1 MTLPKAPPWITSLG
15 KDITEETLPRAPFR
29 YLLLM
34 TVPLQNWAYR
44 PVPQEG
50 EYRPAYAP
58 GVLDLV
64 KEFDPLPWHAWV
76 WQGTPLDE
84 QYDRGPL
91 LVDATNQPS
100 LMQHAFTHWAPAG
113 DAMFIGSAADLSDMS
128 AHLSRLVQLDL
139 SCEGEATLD
148 VQPHHLATW
157 LEALDDDH
165 RAAWLGPI
173 GTLLWRATWGPAY
186 DWRRLDR
193 DASGYVGGKTVPLT
207 LRPHELARFDANT
220 REHFVQSRVYEVHS
234 IPDHS
239 GRSLEEIRRWV
250 EQLLQLGDRLNFH
263 DEAVAAQYISLLAHD
278 PWLLQSDE
286 ARGILND
293 LTESPQA
300 RLRQLESLVRARGAP
315 RG

>member
-84 QYDRGPL
+84 QYDRGPV

-100 LMQHAFTHWAPAG
+100 LMQHALTHWAPAG
-113 DAMFIGSAADLSDMS
+113 GAMFIGSAADLSDLS
-128 AHLSRLVQLDL
+128 AHLSGLVQLDL

-148 VQPHHLATW
+148 VQPHHLAAW

-173 GTLLWRATWGPAY
+173 STLLWRATWGPAY

-239 GRSLEEIRRWV
+239 GRSLQEIRRWV
-250 EQLLQLGDRLNFH
+250 EQLFQLGDRLNFH
-263 DEAVAAQYISLLAHD
+263 DEAVATQYISLLAHD

>member
-84 QYDRGPL
+84 QFDRGPL

-100 LMQHAFTHWAPAG
+100 LMQHALTHWAPAG
-113 DAMFIGSAADLSDMS
+113 GAMFIGSAADLSDLS
-128 AHLSRLVQLDL
+128 AHLSGLVQLDL
-139 SCEGEATLD
+139 SCDGEATLD
-148 VQPHHLATW
+148 VQPHHLAAW

-173 GTLLWRATWGPAY
+173 STLLWRATWGPAY

-234 IPDHS
+234 IPDHR

-263 DEAVAAQYISLLAHD
+263 DEAVATQYISLLAHD
-278 PWLLQSDE
+278 PWLLQSDD

-300 RLRQLESLVRARGAP
+300 RLRQLESLVRAREAP